1 MPLVEGEANPSL
13 FPGVS
18 LQRLRRQSEQYSD
31 IARAAIMSS
40 VNSSP
45 HSEPDSTHG
54 ENASSTLMPPPKM
67 AHGRASPGLHPN
79 KPIPHSGVGPALS
92 DTPLPS
98 APASP
103 QM

>member
-1 MPLVEGEANPSL
+1 MPLLEGEVNPSL
-13 FPGVS
+13 FSGSS

-31 IARAAIMSS
+31 IARTAIMSS

-45 HSEPDSTHG
+45 HSETDPAHG
-54 ENASSTLMPPPKM
+54 ETSSSTLMLPPRTV
-67 AHGRASPGLHPN
+67 HGRASPGLYPN
-79 KPIPHSGVGPALS
+79 KSLPHGGVGASLT

-98 APASP
+98 EPASP